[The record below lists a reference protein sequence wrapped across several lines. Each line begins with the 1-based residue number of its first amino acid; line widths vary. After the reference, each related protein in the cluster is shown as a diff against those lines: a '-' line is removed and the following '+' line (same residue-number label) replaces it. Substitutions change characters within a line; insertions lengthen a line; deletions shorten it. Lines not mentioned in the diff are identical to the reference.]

1 MSRSKLPQRRANVTE
16 WIWWPPP
23 PENATKRIH
32 ITAGLVMDAAGALK
46 VKECFIRGGSKVGH
60 ERDTLY
66 DDLAVLLSRALQ
78 HGDTL
83 EEIAAGLSGR
93 NVASDLYPQGAPAS
107 VIGAVVDCLIGI
119 EKGLAA
125 SPLPAPKRTI
135 RLSPGDAARLKAR
148 PID

>member
-93 NVASDLYPQGAPAS
+93 NVASDKASRPNAGNRRNCCGRPFRSAPPFRYR
-107 VIGAVVDCLIGI
+107 IAV
-119 EKGLAA
+119 
-125 SPLPAPKRTI
+125 R
-135 RLSPGDAARLKAR
+135 
-148 PID
+148 